1 MSNISEYKKVTKSND
16 DYTSILNE
24 LNSSSIYEQG
34 ENILTEKYDK
44 VKERMKEKL
53 QAIPDL
59 PIGKILFLAPII
71 KEKSDFLFNY
81 ISNGN
86 NISDAINTDEYWDM
100 EYLIDRYMDNVSV
113 ILKDTSIEETEIS
126 PNFDNTALDLLKDLS
141 NTMDNV
147 VSSYGNNKVFE
158 KYLNHKY
165 SPVSYTHLTLP
176 TS

>member
-16 DYTSILNE
+16 DYTSILKE

-71 KEKSDFLFNY
+71 KEKSDYLFNY
-81 ISNGN
+81 ISDGN

-113 ILKDTSIEETEIS
+113 ILKDNSIEETEIS

-158 KYLNHKY
+158 KYLNHIY
-165 SPVSYTHLTLP
+165 SLSMALSLALI
-176 TS
+176 

>member
-71 KEKSDFLFNY
+71 KEKSDFLLNY

-100 EYLIDRYMDNVSV
+100 EYLIDKYMDNVSV
-113 ILKDTSIEETEIS
+113 ILKDNSIEETGIPS
-126 PNFDNTALDLLKDLS
+126 NFDNTALDLLKDLS
-141 NTMDNV
+141 ITMDNI
-147 VSSYGNNKVFE
+147 VSSYGNNEIFE
-158 KYLNHKY
+158 KYLNHIY
-165 SPVSYTHLTLP
+165 ILSMALSLALI
-176 TS
+176 

>member
-16 DYTSILNE
+16 DYTSILKE

-59 PIGKILFLAPII
+59 PMGKILFLAPII

-86 NISDAINTDEYWDM
+86 NISDTINTDEYWDM

-113 ILKDTSIEETEIS
+113 ILKDNSIEETEITS
-126 PNFDNTALDLLKDLS
+126 NFDNTVLDLLNDLS

-147 VSSYGNNKVFE
+147 VSSYGNNEIFE
-158 KYLNHKY
+158 KYLNHIY
-165 SPVSYTHLTLP
+165 SLSMALSLTLIE
-176 TS
+176 

>member
-1 MSNISEYKKVTKSND
+1 MSNIYEYKKVTKSND

-100 EYLIDRYMDNVSV
+100 EYLIDKYMDNVSG
-113 ILKDTSIEETEIS
+113 ILKDNSIEETGIPS
-126 PNFDNTALDLLKDLS
+126 NFDKSALDLLKDLS

-147 VSSYGNNKVFE
+147 VSSYGNNEVFE
-158 KYLNHKY
+158 KYLNHIY
-165 SPVSYTHLTLP
+165 SLSMALSLALI
-176 TS
+176 

>member
-16 DYTSILNE
+16 DYTSILKE

-59 PIGKILFLAPII
+59 PMGKILFLAPII

-86 NISDAINTDEYWDM
+86 NISDTINTDEYWDM

-113 ILKDTSIEETEIS
+113 ILKDNSIEETEITS
-126 PNFDNTALDLLKDLS
+126 NFDNTVLDLLNDLS

-147 VSSYGNNKVFE
+147 VSSYGNNEIFE
-158 KYLNHKY
+158 KYLNHIY
-165 SPVSYTHLTLP
+165 SLSMALSLTLI
-176 TS
+176 

>member
-16 DYTSILNE
+16 DYTSILKE

-59 PIGKILFLAPII
+59 PMGKILFLAPII

-86 NISDAINTDEYWDM
+86 NISDTINTDEYWDM

-113 ILKDTSIEETEIS
+113 ILKDNSIEETEITS
-126 PNFDNTALDLLKDLS
+126 NIDNTVLDLLNDLS

-147 VSSYGNNKVFE
+147 VSSYGNNEIFE
-158 KYLNHKY
+158 KYLNHIY
-165 SPVSYTHLTLP
+165 SLSMALSLTLI
-176 TS
+176 

>member
-1 MSNISEYKKVTKSND
+1 MSNIYEYKKVTKSND

-71 KEKSDFLFNY
+71 KEKSDFIFNY

-100 EYLIDRYMDNVSV
+100 EYLIDKYMDNVSV
-113 ILKDTSIEETEIS
+113 ILKDNSIEETGIPS
-126 PNFDNTALDLLKDLS
+126 NFDNSALDLLKDLS

-147 VSSYGNNKVFE
+147 VSSYGNNEVFE
-158 KYLNHKY
+158 KYLNHIY
-165 SPVSYTHLTLP
+165 SLSMALSL
-176 TS
+176 SLI

>member
-1 MSNISEYKKVTKSND
+1 MSNMSEYKKVTKSSD

-81 ISNGN
+81 ISNEN

-100 EYLIDRYMDNVSV
+100 EYLIDKYMDNVSV
-113 ILKDTSIEETEIS
+113 ILKDNSIEETGIPS
-126 PNFDNTALDLLKDLS
+126 NFDNTALDLLKDLS

-147 VSSYGNNKVFE
+147 VSSYGNNEVFE
-158 KYLNHKY
+158 KYLNHIY
-165 SPVSYTHLTLP
+165 SLSMALSLALI
-176 TS
+176 

>member
-44 VKERMKEKL
+44 VKERMNEKL

-100 EYLIDRYMDNVSV
+100 EYLIDKYMDNVSV
-113 ILKDTSIEETEIS
+113 IIKDNSIEETGTPS
-126 PNFDNTALDLLKDLS
+126 NFDNTALDLLKDLS

-147 VSSYGNNKVFE
+147 VSSYGNNEVFE
-158 KYLNHKY
+158 KYLNHIY
-165 SPVSYTHLTLP
+165 SLSMALSLALI
-176 TS
+176 

>member
-1 MSNISEYKKVTKSND
+1 MSNIYEYKKVTKSND

-100 EYLIDRYMDNVSV
+100 EYLIDKYMDNVSV
-113 ILKDTSIEETEIS
+113 ILKDNSIEETGIPS
-126 PNFDNTALDLLKDLS
+126 NFDNSALDLLKDLS

-147 VSSYGNNKVFE
+147 VSSYGNNEVFE
-158 KYLNHKY
+158 KYLKHIY
-165 SPVSYTHLTLP
+165 SLSMALSLALI
-176 TS
+176 

>member
-1 MSNISEYKKVTKSND
+1 MSNISEYKKVTKSN

-59 PIGKILFLAPII
+59 PIGRILFLAPII

-86 NISDAINTDEYWDM
+86 NISDTINTEEYWDM
-100 EYLIDRYMDNVSV
+100 EYLIDKYMDNVSV
-113 ILKDTSIEETEIS
+113 ILKDNSIEETGIPS
-126 PNFDNTALDLLKDLS
+126 NFDNTALDLLKDLS

-147 VSSYGNNKVFE
+147 VSSYGNNEVFE
-158 KYLNHKY
+158 KYLNHIY
-165 SPVSYTHLTLP
+165 SLSMALSL
-176 TS
+176 SLI

>member
-1 MSNISEYKKVTKSND
+1 MSNIYEYKKVTKSND

-100 EYLIDRYMDNVSV
+100 EYLIDKYMDNVSV
-113 ILKDTSIEETEIS
+113 ILKDNSIEETGIPS
-126 PNFDNTALDLLKDLS
+126 NFDNSALDLLKDLS

-147 VSSYGNNKVFE
+147 VSSYGNNEVFE
-158 KYLNHKY
+158 KYLNHIY
-165 SPVSYTHLTLP
+165 SLSMALSL
-176 TS
+176 SLI

>member
-81 ISNGN
+81 IFNGN

-100 EYLIDRYMDNVSV
+100 EYLIDKYMDNVSV
-113 ILKDTSIEETEIS
+113 ILKDNSIEETGIPS
-126 PNFDNTALDLLKDLS
+126 NFDNMALDLLKELS

-147 VSSYGNNKVFE
+147 VSSYGNNEVFE
-158 KYLNHKY
+158 KYLNHIY
-165 SPVSYTHLTLP
+165 SLSMALSL
-176 TS
+176 SLI

>member
-100 EYLIDRYMDNVSV
+100 EYLIDKYMDNVSV
-113 ILKDTSIEETEIS
+113 ILKDNSIEETGIPS
-126 PNFDNTALDLLKDLS
+126 NFDNMALDLLKDLS

-147 VSSYGNNKVFE
+147 VSSYGNNEVFE
-158 KYLNHKY
+158 KYLDHIY
-165 SPVSYTHLTLP
+165 SLSMALSLALI
-176 TS
+176 

>member
-100 EYLIDRYMDNVSV
+100 EYLIDKYMDNVSV
-113 ILKDTSIEETEIS
+113 ILKDNSIEETGIPS
-126 PNFDNTALDLLKDLS
+126 NFDNTALDLLKDLS

-147 VSSYGNNKVFE
+147 VSSYGNNEVFE
-158 KYLNHKY
+158 KYLNHIY
-165 SPVSYTHLTLP
+165 SLSMALSL
-176 TS
+176 SLI

>member
-16 DYTSILNE
+16 DYTSILKE

-59 PIGKILFLAPII
+59 PMGKILFLAPII

-86 NISDAINTDEYWDM
+86 NISDTINTDEYWDM

-113 ILKDTSIEETEIS
+113 ILKDNSIEETEITS
-126 PNFDNTALDLLKDLS
+126 NFDNKVLDLLNDLS

-147 VSSYGNNKVFE
+147 VSSYGNNEIFE
-158 KYLNHKY
+158 KYLNHIY
-165 SPVSYTHLTLP
+165 SLSMALSLTLI
-176 TS
+176 

>member
-44 VKERMKEKL
+44 VKERMKENL

-100 EYLIDRYMDNVSV
+100 EYLIDKYMDNVSV
-113 ILKDTSIEETEIS
+113 ILKDNSIEETGIPS
-126 PNFDNTALDLLKDLS
+126 NFDNTALDLLKDLS

-147 VSSYGNNKVFE
+147 VSSYGNNEVFE
-158 KYLNHKY
+158 KYLNRIY
-165 SPVSYTHLTLP
+165 SLSMALSLALIE
-176 TS
+176 

>member
-1 MSNISEYKKVTKSND
+1 MSNIYEYKKVTKSND

-81 ISNGN
+81 ISDGN
-86 NISDAINTDEYWDM
+86 NISGAINTDEYWDM
-100 EYLIDRYMDNVSV
+100 EYLIDKYMDNVSV
-113 ILKDTSIEETEIS
+113 ILKDNSIEETGIPS
-126 PNFDNTALDLLKDLS
+126 NFDNTALDLLKDLS

-147 VSSYGNNKVFE
+147 VSSYGNNEVFE
-158 KYLNHKY
+158 KYLNHIY
-165 SPVSYTHLTLP
+165 SLSMALSLALI
-176 TS
+176 

>member
-59 PIGKILFLAPII
+59 PIGRILFLAPKI

-86 NISDAINTDEYWDM
+86 NISDTINTEEYWDM
-100 EYLIDRYMDNVSV
+100 EYLIDKYMDNVSV
-113 ILKDTSIEETEIS
+113 ILKDNSIEETGIPS
-126 PNFDNTALDLLKDLS
+126 NFDNTALDLLKDLS

-147 VSSYGNNKVFE
+147 VSSYGNNEVFE
-158 KYLNHKY
+158 KYLNHIY
-165 SPVSYTHLTLP
+165 SLSMALSLALI
-176 TS
+176 

>member
-1 MSNISEYKKVTKSND
+1 MSNISEYKKVTKSN

-59 PIGKILFLAPII
+59 PIGRILFLAPII

-86 NISDAINTDEYWDM
+86 NISDTINTEEYWDM
-100 EYLIDRYMDNVSV
+100 EYLIDKYMDNVSV
-113 ILKDTSIEETEIS
+113 ILKDNSIEETGIPS
-126 PNFDNTALDLLKDLS
+126 NFDNTALDLLKDLS

-147 VSSYGNNKVFE
+147 VSSYGNNEVFE
-158 KYLNHKY
+158 KYLNHIY
-165 SPVSYTHLTLP
+165 SLSMALSLALI
-176 TS
+176 

>member
-86 NISDAINTDEYWDM
+86 NISDAINIDEYWDM
-100 EYLIDRYMDNVSV
+100 EYLIDKYMDNVSV
-113 ILKDTSIEETEIS
+113 ILKDNSIEETGIPS
-126 PNFDNTALDLLKDLS
+126 NFDNTALDLLKDLS

-147 VSSYGNNKVFE
+147 VSSYGNNEVFE
-158 KYLNHKY
+158 KYLNHIY
-165 SPVSYTHLTLP
+165 SLSMALSL
-176 TS
+176 SLI

>member
-100 EYLIDRYMDNVSV
+100 EYLIDKYMDNVSV
-113 ILKDTSIEETEIS
+113 ILKDNSIEETGIPS
-126 PNFDNTALDLLKDLS
+126 NFDNMALDLLKDLS

-147 VSSYGNNKVFE
+147 VSSYGNNEVFE
-158 KYLNHKY
+158 KYLNHIY
-165 SPVSYTHLTLP
+165 SLSMALSLALIE
-176 TS
+176 

>member
-100 EYLIDRYMDNVSV
+100 EYLIDKYMDNVSV
-113 ILKDTSIEETEIS
+113 ILKDNSIEETGIPS
-126 PNFDNTALDLLKDLS
+126 NFDNMALDLLKDLS

-147 VSSYGNNKVFE
+147 VSSYGNNEVFE
-158 KYLNHKY
+158 KYLNHIY
-165 SPVSYTHLTLP
+165 SLSMALSLALI
-176 TS
+176 

>member
-1 MSNISEYKKVTKSND
+1 MSEYKKVTKSND

-100 EYLIDRYMDNVSV
+100 EYLIDKYMDNVSV
-113 ILKDTSIEETEIS
+113 ILKDNSIEEKGIPS
-126 PNFDNTALDLLKDLS
+126 NFDNTALDLLKDLS

-147 VSSYGNNKVFE
+147 VSSYGNNEVFE
-158 KYLNHKY
+158 KYLNHIY
-165 SPVSYTHLTLP
+165 SLSMALSLALI
-176 TS
+176 

>member
-44 VKERMKEKL
+44 VKEIMKEKL
-53 QAIPDL
+53 KAIPDL

-100 EYLIDRYMDNVSV
+100 EYLIDKYMDNVSV
-113 ILKDTSIEETEIS
+113 ILKDNSIEETGIPS
-126 PNFDNTALDLLKDLS
+126 NFDNSALDLLKDLS

-147 VSSYGNNKVFE
+147 VSSYGNNEVFE
-158 KYLNHKY
+158 KYLNHIY
-165 SPVSYTHLTLP
+165 SLSMALSLALI
-176 TS
+176 

>member
-16 DYTSILNE
+16 DYTSILKE

-53 QAIPDL
+53 QAIPDF

-100 EYLIDRYMDNVSV
+100 EYLIDKYMDNVSV
-113 ILKDTSIEETEIS
+113 ILKDNSIEETGIS
-126 PNFDNTALDLLKDLS
+126 SNFDNTALDLLKDLS

-147 VSSYGNNKVFE
+147 VPSYGNNEVFE
-158 KYLNHKY
+158 KYLNHIY
-165 SPVSYTHLTLP
+165 SLSMALSLALIE
-176 TS
+176 

>member
-1 MSNISEYKKVTKSND
+1 MSYISEYKKVTKSND

-44 VKERMKEKL
+44 VKERMNEKL

-86 NISDAINTDEYWDM
+86 NISDAINIDEYWDM
-100 EYLIDRYMDNVSV
+100 EYLIDKYMDNVSV
-113 ILKDTSIEETEIS
+113 IIKDNSIEETGIPS
-126 PNFDNTALDLLKDLS
+126 NFDNTALDLLKDLS

-147 VSSYGNNKVFE
+147 VSSYGNNEVFE
-158 KYLNHKY
+158 KYLNHIY
-165 SPVSYTHLTLP
+165 SLSMALSLALI
-176 TS
+176 

>member
-16 DYTSILNE
+16 DYTSILKE

-59 PIGKILFLAPII
+59 PMGKILFLAPII

-86 NISDAINTDEYWDM
+86 NISDTINTDEYWDM
-100 EYLIDRYMDNVSV
+100 EYLIDIYMDNVSV
-113 ILKDTSIEETEIS
+113 ILKDNSIEETEITS
-126 PNFDNTALDLLKDLS
+126 NFDNTVLDLLNDLS

-147 VSSYGNNKVFE
+147 VSSYGNNEIFE
-158 KYLNHKY
+158 KYLNHIY
-165 SPVSYTHLTLP
+165 SLSMALSLTLI
-176 TS
+176 

>member
-59 PIGKILFLAPII
+59 PIGRILFLAPII

-86 NISDAINTDEYWDM
+86 NISDTINTEEYWDM
-100 EYLIDRYMDNVSV
+100 EYLIDKYMDNVSV
-113 ILKDTSIEETEIS
+113 ILKDNSIEETGIPS
-126 PNFDNTALDLLKDLS
+126 NFDNTALDLLKDLS

-147 VSSYGNNKVFE
+147 VSSYGNNEVFE
-158 KYLNHKY
+158 KYLNHIY
-165 SPVSYTHLTLP
+165 SLSMALSLALI
-176 TS
+176 

>member
-71 KEKSDFLFNY
+71 KIKSDFLFNY
-81 ISNGN
+81 ISDGN

-100 EYLIDRYMDNVSV
+100 EYLIDKYMDNVSV
-113 ILKDTSIEETEIS
+113 ILKDNSIEETGIPS
-126 PNFDNTALDLLKDLS
+126 NFDNTALDLLKDLS

-147 VSSYGNNKVFE
+147 VSSYGNNEVFE
-158 KYLNHKY
+158 KYLNHIY
-165 SPVSYTHLTLP
+165 SLSMALSLALI
-176 TS
+176 

>member
-16 DYTSILNE
+16 DYTSILKE

-81 ISNGN
+81 ISDGN

-113 ILKDTSIEETEIS
+113 ILKDNSIEETEIS

-147 VSSYGNNKVFE
+147 VSSYGNNEVFE
-158 KYLNHKY
+158 KYLNHIY
-165 SPVSYTHLTLP
+165 SLSMALSLALI
-176 TS
+176 